1 MKMRR
6 LSRDESGATMV
17 EFAFALPVLIL
28 MIWMLVQM
36 GLLFRANSGIQHA
49 LGEGARFATLWPTP
63 TKADV
68 VSAMVESVDGVE
80 PGEFVV
86 PQPTNGTQ
94 DGSTYWDLT
103 VTYTQE
109 TDMLLF
115 PGPTVTM
122 TRTKRVWVAPT

>member
-1 MKMRR
+1 MKGYCIPEHRGH
-6 LSRDESGATMV
+6 E
-17 EFAFALPVLIL
+17 
-28 MIWMLVQM
+28 
-36 GLLFRANSGIQHA
+36 
-49 LGEGARFATLWPTP
+49 
-63 TKADV
+63 
-68 VSAMVESVDGVE
+68 
-80 PGEFVV
+80 
-86 PQPTNGTQ
+86 